1 MTVLSAPR
9 HEQQDAIQYVSV
21 EKSCVFL
28 TNPANT
34 YQQITH
40 EVKNEACNNNNNN
53 YYYYYYYY

>member
-9 HEQQDAIQYVSV
+9 HEQQDAIQFVSV

-40 EVKNEACNNNNNN
+40 EVKNEACNNN
-53 YYYYYYYY
+53 YYYYY